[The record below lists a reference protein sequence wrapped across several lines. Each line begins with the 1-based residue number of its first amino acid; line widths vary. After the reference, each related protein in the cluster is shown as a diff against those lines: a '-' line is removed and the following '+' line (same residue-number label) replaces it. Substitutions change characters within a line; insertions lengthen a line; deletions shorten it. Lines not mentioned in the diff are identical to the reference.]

1 MTTSGRLALVTGG
14 AGGLG
19 RGVTFG
25 LARAGYQIAFT
36 YRPGGTPPD
45 ETLAL
50 IRPHDPAA
58 IAIPSDATREAEAT
72 RTVRIASERA
82 PVDVLVH
89 CVGPMVLA
97 SFARSAPE
105 DYRAMID
112 GNFGSAVWT
121 ARAVL
126 PSMRER
132 GFGRLIFI
140 GMNGANVT
148 KPAPALSLYAASKA
162 ALTSFARTLSVEEAR
177 HGITVN
183 VVEPGDI
190 RNKYAGRAE
199 ASRLPGKNP
208 TGRAGSWEDIAD
220 AVVFFASDEA
230 SFVNGQSLAVTGGL
244 LEAYEG

>member
-1 MTTSGRLALVTGG
+1 MGRLALVTGG

-19 RGVTFG
+19 RGITFG
-25 LARAGYQIAFT
+25 LARAGFLIAFT

-50 IRPHDPAA
+50 IRPHDPKAV
-58 IAIPSDATREAEAT
+58 AIPSDAAREAEAA
-72 RTVRIASERA
+72 RAVRIASERA

-89 CVGPMVLA
+89 VVGPIAVG
-97 SFARSAPE
+97 SFSRSSPE

-112 GNFGSAVWT
+112 GNFGSAVWMT
-121 ARAVL
+121 RAVL

-132 GFGRLIFI
+132 RFGRVIFF
-140 GMNGANVT
+140 GMNGSSVT
-148 KPAPALSLYAASKA
+148 KPAPVHALYGASKA
-162 ALTSFARTLSVEEAR
+162 ALTSFARSLAVEEAR

-183 VVEPGDI
+183 VVETGDI
-190 RNKYAGRAE
+190 RNKYADRAE
-199 ASRLPGKNP
+199 ASGLPGKNP

-220 AVVFFASDEA
+220 AVVFFASDGA

-244 LEAYEG
+244 LEAYEA